1 MPPSGPNVNP
11 NGPQTARAPA
21 LSSSA
26 VRLAVLIIAAVLVVG
41 AGLAIIRSMWGMRAP
56 VSRGASS
63 STETLWLIL
72 PLVMS
77 IALVAWTASVM
88 P

>member
-1 MPPSGPNVNP
+1 MRW
-11 NGPQTARAPA
+11 T
-21 LSSSA
+21 
-26 VRLAVLIIAAVLVVG
+26 VLIIAAVLVTG

-56 VSRGASS
+56 LARGASS

-72 PLVMS
+72 PLAMS
-77 IALVAWTASVM
+77 VALVAWTAWVM

>member
-11 NGPQTARAPA
+11 NGPLTARAPA
-21 LSSSA
+21 LSSA
-26 VRLAVLIIAAVLVVG
+26 VVRVAVLIIAAVLVVG
-41 AGLAIIRSMWGMRAP
+41 AGLAIVRSMWGMRAP
-56 VSRGASS
+56 LSRGASS